1 MKLEDAQEVIHVNF
15 PPVKDEDGVAK
26 YPAGV
31 IRVFHLNAVVSNLD
45 QSSQLVVVP
54 YNKENGLF
62 DSMHIMWELVS
73 SKYGHSPD
81 ERCAVWRYLF
91 FTQFPGVKCV
101 RYSRIN
107 YKAAD
112 KIGLISVSQIGE
124 FGV

>member
-15 PPVKDEDGVAK
+15 PPVKDAAGVAK

-31 IRVFHLNAVVSNLD
+31 IRVFHMNTVVSSLD
-45 QSSQLVVVP
+45 QSSQLIVVP
-54 YNKENGLF
+54 YNKINGLF
-62 DSMHIMWELVS
+62 DGMHVMWELV

-81 ERCAVWRYLF
+81 ERCAVWRCLF

-101 RYSRIN
+101 RYARMN
-107 YKAAD
+107 YEAAD

-124 FGV
+124 LGV